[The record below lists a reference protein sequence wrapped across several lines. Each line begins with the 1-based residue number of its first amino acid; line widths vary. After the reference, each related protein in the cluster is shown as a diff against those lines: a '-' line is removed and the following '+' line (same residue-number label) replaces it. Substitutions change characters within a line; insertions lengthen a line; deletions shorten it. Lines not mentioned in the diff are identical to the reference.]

1 MFFFYTNELNFSEEF
16 MGGVELT
23 KSLSMLLA
31 IFVFNL
37 LVKCPCVTSPDMLL
51 RPTLLWGTILSA
63 AASLLLGHRDEKEFW
78 TGILMIS
85 ISP

>member
-1 MFFFYTNELNFSEEF
+1 AVWKPTLYMLLWYSMPSLEGTMFFFYTNELNFSEEF

-51 RPTLLWGTILSA
+51 RPTLLWG
-63 AASLLLGHRDEKEFW
+63 
-78 TGILMIS
+78 
-85 ISP
+85 